1 MSKSSELH
9 GRYVKKI
16 RQIKETESVPTHTM
30 GDDVVGKIEFDYST
44 RSPRDYV
51 ISGPISGRASGP
63 GREFLS
69 GDDAE
74 IWAREHF
81 GNRFKHRIRESERG
95 GRWAILIA
103 PPSEPG

>member
-1 MSKSSELH
+1 MSKSDELR
-9 GRYVKKI
+9 GKYVKKI
-16 RQIKETESVPTHTM
+16 RQMKETESVPTHTM

-74 IWAREHF
+74 VWAREHF
-81 GNRFKHRIRESERG
+81 GSRVKYRIRESERG